1 MSTTL
6 NVNGKSLTVD
16 VPDDIRLL
24 WILRDVLGMTGTKFG
39 CGMASAE
46 RARFIS
52 TLRGDYSCNAT
63 SQGRNAVATRRESND
78 HRRQVHLSMVR
89 ALLSTHLKF
98 YIGAVMKS
106 RFSMLKSVAVTA
118 ALVAGVSGI
127 ARADDSSMSR
137 FGGDSYAYF
146 NNAVVDKAPS
156 AWRQA
161 NPNGVPEQQLE
172 ALSSEALANDFQR
185 PTFDK
190 GPSEWRQENPHGL
203 SERDMQALSSEAS
216 AWHSTPQSQTSALTS
231 RNGAVFARSTGQ

>member
-1 MSTTL
+1 
-6 NVNGKSLTVD
+6 
-16 VPDDIRLL
+16 
-24 WILRDVLGMTGTKFG
+24 
-39 CGMASAE
+39 
-46 RARFIS
+46 
-52 TLRGDYSCNAT
+52 
-63 SQGRNAVATRRESND
+63 
-78 HRRQVHLSMVR
+78 
-89 ALLSTHLKF
+89 
-98 YIGAVMKS
+98 MKS

-118 ALVAGVSGI
+118 ALVAGVSGM

-185 PTFDK
+185 PTFAK

-203 SERDMQALSSEAS
+203 SEHDMQALSSEAP
-216 AWHSTPQSQTSALTS
+216 AWHSTPQSQTSALATTNDAAS
-231 RNGAVFARSTGQ
+231 VATAAN